1 MNNFKKVMYVF
12 ISILTLG
19 LFFVIG
25 TKTTAATL
33 NLDLD
38 YKVTTKR
45 VGGLPLYKVEDHTAV
60 VNFQTPPDAVSPY
73 GGSAVYTDENG
84 DTYSFDKAFVATI
97 RYGSVDKIG
106 FSVTNERD
114 TVDIYYGITTSEE
127 DFKNTNNSTTGSLYL
142 KSGDRYSTYKTYDE
156 VTMTST
162 EVKKLTISFE
172 EWGAG
177 NYSLDTADEN
187 RLVLFGFKINLG
199 TPLMKVTVFDEDE
212 SQVIRVFQNET
223 LGDLDDKPSYYFG
236 GYYLDS
242 EFENEFDYKN
252 TPVTEDMTLYSKW
265 IDNGCFN
272 EGKYCLTSHSMEILY
287 DWVCQFGR
295 FGSQFTNTELND
307 VFMCLIGTNMS
318 SSTYNYAFPEY
329 DGEVRGIN
337 TIGEVSSSSNGIQ
350 INAPSSGKLVVT
362 MSSRESTN
370 SCNAKLI
377 NNDGTEISA
386 TSGDTYW
393 EQNVKEFRNIEYN
406 LKSGGTYYIGGT
418 GMVIILE
425 IKFIPD
431 TVKPL
436 VQEAVKDEFTYVRF
450 VSIVYSDTEINND
463 DISFSVTMTYTN
475 ETTKT
480 VEYTPYVVKRITQ
493 NGNTYVASLGGVDHS
508 FDNAVNNNEYY
519 VVYVLRFT
527 TSKFNGCSINAKTTY
542 QGVDYISSQA
552 LI

>member
-19 LFFVIG
+19 LFLVIG
-25 TKTTAATL
+25 TKATAATL

-38 YKVTTKR
+38 YKVTTRR
-45 VGGLPLYKVEDHTAV
+45 VGGLPLYEVEDHTAV

-142 KSGDRYSTYKTYDE
+142 KSGDRYSTYKTYEE

-223 LGDLDDKPSYYFG
+223 LGDLDDKPSYYFD
-236 GYYLDS
+236 GYYLD
-242 EFENEFDYKN
+242 
-252 TPVTEDMTLYSKW
+252 
-265 IDNGCFN
+265 
-272 EGKYCLTSHSMEILY
+272 
-287 DWVCQFGR
+287 
-295 FGSQFTNTELND
+295 
-307 VFMCLIGTNMS
+307 
-318 SSTYNYAFPEY
+318 
-329 DGEVRGIN
+329 
-337 TIGEVSSSSNGIQ
+337 
-350 INAPSSGKLVVT
+350 
-362 MSSRESTN
+362 
-370 SCNAKLI
+370 
-377 NNDGTEISA
+377 
-386 TSGDTYW
+386 
-393 EQNVKEFRNIEYN
+393 
-406 LKSGGTYYIGGT
+406 
-418 GMVIILE
+418 
-425 IKFIPD
+425 
-431 TVKPL
+431 
-436 VQEAVKDEFTYVRF
+436 
-450 VSIVYSDTEINND
+450 
-463 DISFSVTMTYTN
+463 
-475 ETTKT
+475 
-480 VEYTPYVVKRITQ
+480 
-493 NGNTYVASLGGVDHS
+493 
-508 FDNAVNNNEYY
+508 
-519 VVYVLRFT
+519 
-527 TSKFNGCSINAKTTY
+527 
-542 QGVDYISSQA
+542 
-552 LI
+552 